1 MDKPTSLFVQCTMIK
16 KETNKLIGLV
26 HPFQTS
32 LIFATQASAHVINS
46 KGNKI
51 LGHTP
56 KAWTDQKRLTR
67 GQAL

>member
-1 MDKPTSLFVQCTMIK
+1 MTK
-16 KETNKLIGLV
+16 KETNKFIGLV
-26 HPFQTS
+26 QPFQIS
-32 LIFATQASAHVINS
+32 LIFATKASSHVINS